1 MDDARDEEHVGDA
14 TLESRL
20 FSAVTGVEVSEEE
33 LNNAGERIFNLLRA
47 IYLREGRRGK
57 TDDYL
62 PESQFEE
69 KDEPVFD
76 VFGMFN
82 PDLYLPGKADEILS
96 RKGKALSRN
105 DFKQMLHEYYCIRG
119 WDPATGLF
127 TKKKLIEL
135 GLQEVI
141 QSLKEKIM

>member
-1 MDDARDEEHVGDA
+1 VGDA
-14 TLESRL
+14 GLESRL
-20 FSAVTGVEVSEEE
+20 FSAVTGIEVTEEG
-33 LNNAGERIFNLLRA
+33 LNTAGERIFNLLRA

-57 TDDYL
+57 ADDYL

-82 PDLYLPGKADEILS
+82 PDLYLPGKDDEIIS
-96 RKGKALSRN
+96 RKGKALLRN
-105 DFKQMLHEYYCIRG
+105 DFRQMLHEYYCLRG

-127 TKKKLIEL
+127 TRDKLIEL
-135 GLQEVI
+135 GLQDVI
-141 QSLKEKIM
+141 QPLKEKVI